1 MAPQKGYTTPRLHQ
15 GLHLAGHALTVA
27 PSAEVVHKKLWIEQ
41 VIPALTV
48 TLEWVIPALT
58 VTLSR
63 INGDA
68 PNKEPISPCN
78 KYPCSWSFAFWG
90 QVCDLP
96 TNRLALATN
105 SHLTKDKET
114 KCQ

>member
-1 MAPQKGYTTPRLHQ
+1 MARINGRATARSQQ
-15 GLHLAGHALTVA
+15 WLHLAGCVESVA
-27 PSAEVVHKKLWIEQ
+27 PPAEVVHKKLWIEQ